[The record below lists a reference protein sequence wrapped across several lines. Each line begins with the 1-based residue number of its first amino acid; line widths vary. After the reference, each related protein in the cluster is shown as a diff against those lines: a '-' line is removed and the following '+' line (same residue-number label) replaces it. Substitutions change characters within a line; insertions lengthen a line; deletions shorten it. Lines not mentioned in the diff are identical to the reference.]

1 MKPIKNSTLTL
12 TATAIGL
19 LVLTAN
25 VQAAEQ
31 SNRFGV
37 GLYADNERSIYDG
50 HNGGD
55 DVKIEGIISFQYRG
69 DKLNIDEKSA
79 SYKFF
84 DNGKYQIEVIGNS
97 EERGYQASDSTKLTG
112 MAERKNSW
120 DLGGRVAAK
129 TGLGVVSLAATGDVS
144 GKHKG
149 QEVDLKFSQ
158 DLFRKGPR
166 GNPRGVSVD
175 LQAGVKWQSD
185 EVVDYYYGVKN
196 SESTAARATYAGK
209 DAVTPYI
216 GLTARTNI
224 ANHVTFDVGAIYK
237 HYPDEITESPIADK
251 DHDVEITAGLTYWF

>member
-1 MKPIKNSTLTL
+1 MNTFKKNTLVL
-12 TATAIGL
+12 TTTAIGL
-19 LVLTAN
+19 LVLAAN
-25 VQAAEQ
+25 TQAADQ

-50 HNGGD
+50 QSGGD
-55 DVKIEGIISFQYRG
+55 DVKIEGVISFQYRS
-69 DKLNIDEKSA
+69 DKLNADENSA

-84 DNGKYQIEVIGNS
+84 DNGKYQFEVIGNHDD
-97 EERGYQASDSTKLTG
+97 RGYTASDSPKLAS

-129 TGLGVVSLAATGDVS
+129 TGLGTISLAATGDVS

-158 DLFRKGPR
+158 DLFRKGPK
-166 GNPRGVSVD
+166 GNPRSVSLD

-185 EVVDYYYGVKN
+185 EVIDYYYGVKN
-196 SESTAARATYAGK
+196 SESTSARAAYNGK
-209 DAVTPYI
+209 DAITPYV

-224 ANHVTFDVGAIYK
+224 TEHVTFDVGAVYK
-237 HYPDEITESPIADK
+237 HFPDEITKSPIVDK
-251 DHDVEITAGLTYWF
+251 DHDVELKAGLTYWF